1 MPGCRRGLPAAQ
13 DMQLPRT
20 EGKTPRHK
28 NADAC
33 TLFSLEKSREETR
46 LAGHCRAIVW
56 IREKHALLCGEP
68 LRQNSNVR
76 NGPRRCGHPRGMNQR
91 KRQHLRK
98 DRLVIRMPDVA
109 KRSRRYHAETRRI
122 HYLNIPMFA
131 QCSNHP
137 PANGFGREENCKHRR
152 RPPED
157 VGTPKENHFQGR
169 AKQHGDVQQHH
180 PAEPRLVDFGGPTRA
195 HCPLVPLRNA
205 QLGQPQQR
213 HGKKQSKK
221 GNDAHVHCSSRN
233 SALKP
238 GPNAAAI
245 AYSPAWSGLFSSHS
259 CRMKRMVALERF
271 PKLARMSQEG
281 CVSHLHKPS
290 SASMFPSSRAPPGCR
305 IQPLMSSL
313 LRPCRSRKPRT
324 SPPIFPPIISGTSLA
339 SRMWKRESRRSNP
352 MAPSESGKV

>member
-1 MPGCRRGLPAAQ
+1 MPGCRRGLPAAR
-13 DMQLPRT
+13 DKQLRRT

-33 TLFSLEKSREETR
+33 ALFSLEKSRQETR

-76 NGPRRCGHPRGMNQR
+76 NGPRRCGHPRGVNQR

-98 DRLVIRMPDVA
+98 DRCIIRMPDVA
-109 KRSRRYHAETRRI
+109 KRSRRHHAEPRRI

-137 PANGFGREENCKHRR
+137 PANGVGREENCKHRR
-152 RPPED
+152 RQPED
-157 VGTPKENHFQGR
+157 EGTPKEHHFQG
-169 AKQHGDVQQHH
+169 
-180 PAEPRLVDFGGPTRA
+180 
-195 HCPLVPLRNA
+195 
-205 QLGQPQQR
+205 
-213 HGKKQSKK
+213 HGKKQAKK

-290 SASMFPSSRAPPGCR
+290 SASMFPSNRAPPGCR

-313 LRPCRSRKPRT
+313 LRPCRSRKPCT

-339 SRMWKRESRRSNP
+339 SRMWKPESRRSNP